1 MANPKY
7 KVQIETKKNNGNS
20 IINHVYTSDEFPDVG
35 TAVINYDK

>member
-20 IINHVYTSDEFPDVG
+20 IINHVYTSDKFPDVG
-35 TAVINYDK
+35 TAVVGNI